1 MNFYYKMVPGDTYCV
16 TGYKGDENHIEFP
29 TNITITIINDSVFK
43 GHTEINSI
51 TFPET
56 VTQIGGFVFDGCT
69 GLKEI
74 KLPSSL
80 QDMWQYA
87 FTRTSIEEIEIPGSV
102 TSIVPFT
109 FNESKDLKKVVF
121 NEGTKE
127 ICSWAFKGC
136 TSLTEVYLSSTI
148 TKVSDKAFEGC
159 GDVQIHKFEK

>member
-74 KLPSSL
+74 KLPSS
-80 QDMWQYA
+80 Y
-87 FTRTSIEEIEIPGSV
+87 RTCGNMHLLERA
-102 TSIVPFT
+102 
-109 FNESKDLKKVVF
+109 LKKLRFPV
-121 NEGTKE
+121 
-127 ICSWAFKGC
+127 
-136 TSLTEVYLSSTI
+136 LLL
-148 TKVSDKAFEGC
+148 
-159 GDVQIHKFEK
+159 Q